1 MSGCYLLEFFSNERW
16 KGTGSGKERR
26 WGGTGKSRRRGN
38 CNQDIV
44 YVKIMFSVTRKK
56 EKKRKENV
64 KTSNK
69 LIFSSPKS
77 D

>member
-56 EKKRKENV
+56 EKKRKCKNI
-64 KTSNK
+64 KQTYFLLSQ
-69 LIFSSPKS
+69 I
-77 D
+77 